1 MRGRRNSKVP
11 RTRAARSRDLSFW
24 HSRLPELV
32 VALRRLRVGTF
43 TPPLVLRVA
52 QRLGRLSEA
61 GLEVEEV
68 AVVSSPAQFAS
79 LEAREFDVVF
89 TSPDNVL
96 AYRFLPDNPLSR
108 LINVKILAGIDR
120 GLGLSLWTAP
130 SVSGVANVAGSVV
143 GVDVP
148 QSGFAF
154 VAFALL
160 AREGLA
166 PGQYAVE
173 SLGSTPRRAQML
185 IEGRCAAT
193 ILNAGNELRAGGKGC
208 HFVSGV
214 SDLGPYLGTVLAAL
228 EDASKSD
235 VQARQ
240 RFVEVILATSRD
252 LLSGELDDLGCE
264 IASGALGL
272 SNVEARSHLAVL
284 KDPHNGLILDG
295 RLSLAALRTLVDL
308 RHEFRPS
315 EALERVEASLGE
327 LAEPALFVD

>member
-1 MRGRRNSKVP
+1 MAITK
-11 RTRAARSRDLSFW
+11 
-24 HSRLPELV
+24 
-32 VALRRLRVGTF
+32 LRVGTF

-52 QRLGRLSEA
+52 QRLGRLSDA

-79 LEAREFDVVF
+79 LEARAFDVVF

-96 AYRFLPDNPLSR
+96 AYRFLPDNPLEH
-108 LINVKILAGIDR
+108 LLKVEVLAGVDQ

-130 SVSGVANVAGSVV
+130 NVSEVANVAGSVV

-193 ILNAGNELRAGGKGC
+193 ILNAGNELRAGAQGC

-214 SDLGPYLGTVLAAL
+214 TDLGPYLGTVLAAL
-228 EDASKSD
+228 EDVSKSD
-235 VQARQ
+235 AQARQ
-240 RFVEVILATSRD
+240 RFVEVILATSKD
-252 LLSGELDDLGCE
+252 LLSGELDDVGGE
-264 IASGALGL
+264 VASLALGL
-272 SNVEARSHLAVL
+272 SDVEARSHLAVL
-284 KDPHNGLILDG
+284 KDPKNGLILDG

-308 RHEFRPS
+308 RREFRPS
-315 EALERVEASLGE
+315 EGLDRVEASLRE
-327 LAEPALFVD
+327 LGDLALFVE